1 MSLKEDDP
9 TDVETGKPVA
19 PDVVVAKEKTE
30 DTGAGAGAVAEPATS
45 EEFGLSESFSL
56 LPTESSSSSG

>member
-1 MSLKEDDP
+1 M
-9 TDVETGKPVA
+9 ETGKPVA

-30 DTGAGAGAVAEPATS
+30 DAGAGAGAVAEPATS